1 MKSTHAMSNTLRQ
14 HMMETF
20 TPEKLARMRLRI
32 SVPQKHRDVLL
43 PDAPDGARRI
53 DDLFAAKIAEY
64 HSAQGNTEQGG
75 KPPCKS
81 PTSEGGL
88 S

>member
-1 MKSTHAMSNTLRQ
+1 MSNTLRQ

-43 PDAPDGARRI
+43 PDAPDGARTI

-64 HSAQGNTEQGG
+64 RSAQAITRSAL
-75 KPPCKS
+75 KPIAR
-81 PTSEGGL
+81 
-88 S
+88 